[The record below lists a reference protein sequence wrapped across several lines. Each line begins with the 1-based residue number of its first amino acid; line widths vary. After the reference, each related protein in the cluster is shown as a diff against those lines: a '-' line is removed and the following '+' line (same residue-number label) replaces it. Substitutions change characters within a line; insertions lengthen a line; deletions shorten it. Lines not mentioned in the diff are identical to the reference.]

1 MKIFK
6 LLLTMIFSLGVLHG
20 ALAFAAASPPD
31 TIWVK
36 NQVSEKDSVEYELI
50 IIDPG
55 FEMWFQQNK
64 RPEGFYS
71 LQYLE
76 NWNHQLVN
84 QWNMM
89 ISRPGRPGCMPTNYV
104 HYDYHESYGMAL
116 NHKLFYYFRY
126 VQQRCRIFGNFPR
139 SW

>member
-1 MKIFK
+1 MKILK
-6 LLLTMIFSLGVLHG
+6 LFFTLIFSIGVLHG
-20 ALAFAAASPPD
+20 AIAFEAASPPD
-31 TIWVK
+31 TIRVK
-36 NQVSEKDSVEYELI
+36 NQVAEKDSVEYEII

-64 RPEGFYS
+64 RPESFYS

-76 NWNHQLVN
+76 NWNHLLVN
-84 QWNMM
+84 QWNML

-104 HYDYHESYGMAL
+104 HYDFQESYGMAL
-116 NHKLFYYFRY
+116 NYKLFYYFRY
-126 VQQRCRIFGNFPR
+126 VQQRCRIFDNFPG